1 LKIKTIL
8 QVPSKRAS
16 LQRDENRRHV
26 VEEVFLTKW
35 NKCVNSRECVQTILQ
50 QQQRSSLNVTYRIF
64 VLRFHFRAV
73 VVAAVVVAP
82 ADAVVRMTKKYE
94 VSFFLI

>member
-1 LKIKTIL
+1 M
-8 QVPSKRAS
+8 SS
-16 LQRDENRRHV
+16 LQRDEDRRHV

-35 NKCVNSRECVQTILQ
+35 NKCVNSREWVQTILQQ

-64 VLRFHFRAV
+64 VVRFHFRAV
-73 VVAAVVVAP
+73 VVAVVAAP
-82 ADAVVRMTKKYE
+82 ANAVVRMTKYE